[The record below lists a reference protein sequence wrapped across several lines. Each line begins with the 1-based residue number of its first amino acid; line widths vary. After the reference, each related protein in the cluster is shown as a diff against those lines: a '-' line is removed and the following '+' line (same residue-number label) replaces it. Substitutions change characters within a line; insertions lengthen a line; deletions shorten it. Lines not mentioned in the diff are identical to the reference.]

1 MLKGT
6 DLMNNT
12 ILIFGAVALIVTV
25 LLIGWGIYFRGDDQ

>member
-1 MLKGT
+1 MWKGT

-12 ILIFGAVALIVTV
+12 ILIFGAIALAVTV